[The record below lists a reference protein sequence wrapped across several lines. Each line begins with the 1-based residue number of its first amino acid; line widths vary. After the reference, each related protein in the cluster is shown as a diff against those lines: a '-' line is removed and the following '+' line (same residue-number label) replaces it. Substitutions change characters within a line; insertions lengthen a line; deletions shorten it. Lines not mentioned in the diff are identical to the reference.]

1 MPKKIIIVRHGETDY
16 NVRSVI
22 QGHLDIPLNK
32 KGMEQA
38 EVAAEVLKKET
49 IDVFFSSDL
58 QRALITAK
66 KTARHHNKEIVVTAS
81 LRERSFGKLEG
92 METKKII
99 ELIPTFTMEQNFSIP
114 DNVKMK
120 YDIETDSALKTRISE
135 FVKKVRV
142 HNEKTIAIFSHG
154 GLIRNLLLEFG
165 VPFDVIK
172 MMRIKN
178 ASPIILEKKE
188 SGYVLITF

>member
-38 EVAAEVLKKET
+38 EIAAEVLRKET

-58 QRALITAK
+58 QRALVTAK
-66 KTARHHNKEIVVTAS
+66 KTARHHNKEVIVTTS

-120 YDIETDSALKTRISE
+120 YDIETDSALKERISE
-135 FVKKVRV
+135 FVKKVHI
-142 HNEKTIAIFSHG
+142 HNDKTIAIFSHG
-154 GLIRNLLLEFG
+154 GLIRNLLMEFG

-188 SGYVLITF
+188 SSYVLVTF

>member
-32 KGMEQA
+32 KGIEQA
-38 EVAAEVLKKET
+38 DMAAEVLKKET

-58 QRALITAK
+58 QRALVTAK
-66 KTARHHNKEIVVTAS
+66 KTARHHNKEVVVTTS
-81 LRERSFGKLEG
+81 LRERRFGKLEG

-120 YDIETDSALKTRISE
+120 YDIETDSALKARISE
-135 FVKKVRV
+135 FVKKVHV
-142 HNEKTIAIFSHG
+142 HNGKTIAIFSHG
-154 GLIRNLLLEFG
+154 GLIRNLLMEFG

-188 SGYVLITF
+188 SDYVLITF